1 MFGQPERIDIFVLR
15 SGKKVPL
22 TFMCIKR
29 MI

>member
-1 MFGQPERIDIFVLR
+1 MFGQPERIDIFVWR
-15 SGKKVPL
+15 SGEKVSL